1 MKETKISNKLIKQHI
16 GLCKTSIAALNR
28 LIKSGANLQSVRE
41 IQMDLARTMKF
52 LNDLKKERSAN
63 MPFDF
68 TEAVKFLQNDATL
81 DDLRSVV
88 YSTALGLAYTND
100 ESMRLN
106 AISEAQSTAILVL
119 DFLSKI
125 KPC

>member
-16 GLCKTSIAALNR
+16 GLCKTSLAALNR
-28 LIKSGANLQSVRE
+28 LIKSGSNPQCVRD
-41 IQMDLARTMKF
+41 IQMNLARTMTF

-68 TEAVKFLQNDATL
+68 TEAAMFLVNDATL
-81 DDLRSVV
+81 DELRATV

-125 KPC
+125 KPR